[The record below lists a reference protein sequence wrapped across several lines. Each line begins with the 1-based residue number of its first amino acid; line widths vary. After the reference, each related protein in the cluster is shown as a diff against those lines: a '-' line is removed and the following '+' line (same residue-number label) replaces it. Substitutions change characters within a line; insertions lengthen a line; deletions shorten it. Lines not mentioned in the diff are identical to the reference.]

1 MADDNSPHVTNA
13 VQQGLDSTYRVR
25 ADAFYVRQD
34 DGVWLG
40 NNTGSFSVRG
50 QGAYQL
56 VSSLFSNLDGE
67 RSLADIYGDLSEN
80 ARSSVLRL
88 IRVLLHN
95 GFIKE
100 VSHPAEP
107 VPDWMRER
115 YATHLAFLEH
125 HADRP
130 VTRLRQVRTRRVVCA
145 GQGIALHAML
155 DALRE
160 SGIARLDVVTGK
172 EDADTAKQSAQVPD
186 SGYRWRLHSTD
197 GDPLESLDDH
207 PACAGADVVLLA
219 CDDVTP
225 AALGRVQR
233 LLRSRGIP
241 VGVLGHCGP
250 FTTAVPPLADA
261 SWCWECVYRSI
272 GVPAN
277 GDTAGLALSTA
288 PATVGAL
295 QLAQQVF
302 ALLADVRMPD
312 AESVTTVEPL
322 APVVR
327 HHTVY
332 QHPCCPHHGREA
344 VALTQPAA
352 SGDEERAGETA
363 VPETA
368 VRPDIPM
375 PEDPPERVAVSD
387 RIVVTAAGLTDPLT
401 GPLLALGE
409 GDLSQLPLSA
419 SSCRV
424 VHPAGDA
431 DRPAALR
438 VICRALSP
446 REARN
451 QAVLFAMEQ
460 LATRVAELTWPA
472 ERDAARYRFGAG
484 WSLAEARFRARLH
497 AALDAP
503 AGTPHE
509 AAGPEERPA
518 EGTVLAFLAQTLDSL
533 GTGARWRAGELEK
546 PAHGTVRARITTAD
560 GATATGV
567 GTHRDQALAHAL
579 ARAVAARTTSGLGPR
594 DLEHVAFLAPPVRTW
609 AQTEAADLAA
619 HEVTELLPFLRSA
632 PDSGSGGGA
641 TLRVVAL
648 ASEEVS
654 R

>member
-1 MADDNSPHVTNA
+1 M
-13 VQQGLDSTYRVR
+13 
-25 ADAFYVRQD
+25 
-34 DGVWLG
+34 
-40 NNTGSFSVRG
+40 
-50 QGAYQL
+50 
-56 VSSLFSNLDGE
+56 E
-67 RSLADIYGDLSEN
+67 
-80 ARSSVLRL
+80 
-88 IRVLLHN
+88 
-95 GFIKE
+95 
-100 VSHPAEP
+100 
-107 VPDWMRER
+107 
-115 YATHLAFLEH
+115 
-125 HADRP
+125 
-130 VTRLRQVRTRRVVCA
+130 
-145 GQGIALHAML
+145 
-155 DALRE
+155 
-160 SGIARLDVVTGK
+160 
-172 EDADTAKQSAQVPD
+172 QSAQVPD
-186 SGYRWRLHSTD
+186 SGHRWRLHSTD
-197 GDPLESLDDH
+197 GGPLEGLGDH
-207 PACAGADVVLLA
+207 PVCADADAVLLA
-219 CDDVTP
+219 CDDAAP
-225 AALGRVQR
+225 AALGQVQR

-241 VGVLGHCGP
+241 VGVLGRCGP
-250 FTTAVPPLADA
+250 FTTAVPPMAEA
-261 SWCWECVYRSI
+261 AWCWECVYRSI

-277 GDTAGLALSTA
+277 GDAAGLALSAA

-295 QLAQQVF
+295 RLAQQVF

-327 HHTVY
+327 HHTVHR
-332 QHPCCPHHGREA
+332 HPCCPHHGHE
-344 VALTQPAA
+344 VAATAQPAPAA
-352 SGDEERAGETA
+352 SGDEDGSGEAA

-387 RIVVTAAGLTDPLT
+387 RIVAAAAGLTDSLT

-409 GDLSQLPLSA
+409 DDLSQLPLSA

-451 QAVLFAMEQ
+451 QAVLFAMER
-460 LATRVAELTWPA
+460 LATQVAELNWSA
-472 ERDAARYRFGAG
+472 ERNAARYRFGAG

-497 AALDAP
+497 VALDAP
-503 AGTPHE
+503 AGRPHE

-518 EGTVLAFLAQTLDSL
+518 DGTVLAFLAQTLAGL
-533 GTGARWRAGELEK
+533 GAGARWRAGELEK
-546 PAHGTVRARITTAD
+546 PAHGAIRARITTAD

-579 ARAVAARTTSGLGPR
+579 ARAVAARTPSGAGPQ

-609 AQTEAADLAA
+609 AQTEAAGLAA
-619 HEVTELLPFLRSA
+619 HEVTELLPFLRPA
-632 PDSGSGGGA
+632 RGGGSGGGA

-648 ASEEVS
+648 APEEVS